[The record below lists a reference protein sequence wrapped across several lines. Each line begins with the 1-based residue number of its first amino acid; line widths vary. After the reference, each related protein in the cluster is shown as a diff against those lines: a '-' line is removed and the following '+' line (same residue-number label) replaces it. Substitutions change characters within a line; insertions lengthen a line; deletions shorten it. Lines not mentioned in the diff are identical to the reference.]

1 MSDDA
6 QTLLSRATPRRANGE
21 PIENE
26 MTRVN
31 SDVLLAA
38 FDEIE
43 RLRARMAVLEQ
54 ALGLLTTLALKME
67 IDVSDPL
74 GMARNIEATVRAA
87 LGAKP

>member
-43 RLRARMAVLEQ
+43 RLRAREQ
-54 ALGLLTTLALKME
+54 ALWEALGVLTTLAPKME
-67 IDVSDPL
+67 IDVSDPV
-74 GMARNIEATVRAA
+74 GMALKIEATVRAA
-87 LGAKP
+87 LEAKP